1 MWLSTIF
8 VRLDLMVIILK
19 QDVKIDSK
27 FNLINLMLILKHD
40 DYGHMSSFLNC
51 RMVIRWNF

>member
-1 MWLSTIF
+1 MMLSTIF

-19 QDVKIDSK
+19 QDEKIDSK

-40 DYGHMSSFLNC
+40 DYGLMSS
-51 RMVIRWNF
+51 I